1 MTLLFRSASVLLQP
15 VPPFRRSAS
24 FVRFLVAGGRLDPD
38 DDGFF
43 AALAEHRF
51 RGIENAAS
59 EETSVGWVSPADPSG
74 TELAREHIVFDEL
87 VWLRM
92 RIDRKRLP
100 PAWRTIWLAAEIRAR
115 GGRPPGARERQAIL
129 ADVERKVLPRVLPS
143 VRLVDVVVD
152 PAEATVLLFST
163 ANAVE
168 VECARLFRA
177 TFGVNLERAGPGAL
191 AMRCGFGDAPGDLAP
206 LVLGPPERA
215 PVAPAHAAA
224 ERSAEEVSR

>member
-1 MTLLFRSASVLLQP
+1 M
-15 VPPFRRSAS
+15 PPFRRSSS
-24 FVRFLVAGGRLDPD
+24 FVRLLAGGGRLDPD
-38 DDGFF
+38 DDAFF
-43 AALAEHRF
+43 AAIAEHRF

-59 EETSVGWVSPADPSG
+59 EETSVGWVSPGDPSG
-74 TELAREHIVFDEL
+74 DELGREHLVFEDL

-100 PAWRTIWLAAEIRAR
+100 PAWRSIWLAAEIRAR
-115 GGRPPGARERQAIL
+115 GGRPPGARERKAIL

-152 PAEATVLLFST
+152 PQDASVLLFST

-177 TFGVNLERAGPGAL
+177 TFGVTLERAGPGAL
-191 AMRCGFGDAPGDLAP
+191 AARLGLDGALRDLAP
-206 LVLGPPERA
+206 FAL
-215 PVAPAHAAA
+215 APADPAAAARVAA
-224 ERSAEEVSR
+224 ERSAEEVSG

>member
-1 MTLLFRSASVLLQP
+1 M
-15 VPPFRRSAS
+15 PPFRRSAS
-24 FVRFLVAGGRLDPD
+24 FVRFLAGGGRLDPD

-51 RGIENAAS
+51 RGIEDAAS
-59 EETSVGWVSPADPSG
+59 EETSVGWVSPGDPSG
-74 TELAREHIVFDEL
+74 GELGREHLVFEDL
-87 VWLRM
+87 VWLRI

-100 PAWRTIWLAAEIRAR
+100 PAWRAIWLAAEVRAR
-115 GGRPPGARERQAIL
+115 GGRPPAARERKAIL

-177 TFGVNLERAGPGAL
+177 TFGVTLERADPGAL
-191 AMRCGFGDAPGDLAP
+191 AARLGLEDTLRDLAP
-206 LVLGPPERA
+206 LALNASQR
-215 PVAPAHAAA
+215 PVVRPRRAA
-224 ERSAEEVSR
+224 EEASR